1 VRVFGGAIE
10 RMGVYA
16 PNDIT
21 SNTLIIEHESVCV
34 AE

>member
-1 VRVFGGAIE
+1 MDLIDPQVRVFGGAIE

-21 SNTLIIEHESVCV
+21 SNTLIIE
-34 AE
+34 